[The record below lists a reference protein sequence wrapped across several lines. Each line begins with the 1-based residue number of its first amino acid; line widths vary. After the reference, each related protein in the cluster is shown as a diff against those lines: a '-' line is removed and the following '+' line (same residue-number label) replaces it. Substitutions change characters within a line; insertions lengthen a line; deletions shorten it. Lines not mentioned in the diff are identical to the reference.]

1 MRLDSRFGCDMVRCG
16 AMNKGTLML
25 RRAAKTIARQVPEI
39 GRLIKQRDELLVQVE
54 RLRHQLAKKE
64 SSASFDFGGLCGL
77 SPVTDNWGFARG
89 RPVDRVYIERF
100 LSQHRG
106 DIRGHVLEIGD
117 NSYTLR
123 FGEGRIGKS
132 VIADVNADNAKATII
147 ADLVNA
153 PQIPDGTFDCVILT
167 QVIVLIFDVE
177 AALRTVSRILKP
189 GGVALIT
196 VPGISQ
202 IGTDA
207 TESAAWSWSF
217 YPNTLRRLLVGYF
230 DSKKLIVESY
240 GNVKTA
246 IGFLAGL
253 AQEDLAPDDFQHND
267 SRYPLIVA
275 ARGIKPGPPP
285 RLQVVSQLGR
295 QPAVSVLMPVFNAAR
310 YVAEA
315 IESVRAQ
322 TLNGW
327 ELIIVDDGS
336 TDDSYAI
343 ACSYAQR
350 EPDRIRV
357 FRHPDRANHGLS
369 RTANRALAEACGNYI
384 AFLDADDTWMPER
397 LAHDV
402 AVLDANPAIAAV
414 ISNSLYWWMDEDWP
428 AWVDRFN
435 APLNC
440 VWPPRSFFTSVWLRH
455 ESSVP
460 CPAAFTVRTALFRE
474 LGGFDESYAV
484 AMDMKMFA
492 EVAFR
497 YPVFVADVCNA
508 EYRRTRDS
516 LWSQSITDG
525 RDADCRRR
533 FLKWMKALIER
544 DGADDPA
551 LLAQFI
557 ANLSHPSIAPL
568 IGGRI
573 LGRRASAADRG
584 GDDPAIIVEPSPAN
598 WTGSLRL
605 EAGQYFLQVLCGHF
619 MGTGTLAVEVAIKGS
634 GVTLA
639 SSRSALPSTLDPA
652 RGLRVPF
659 NVPPAANDISITV
672 SNEGNGTA
680 ALRAIEVRAEG
691 WQGALPLVPG

>member
-1 MRLDSRFGCDMVRCG
+1 
-16 AMNKGTLML
+16 MNKGMLML
-25 RRAAKTIARQVPEI
+25 RQAAKTIARQVPAI
-39 GRLIKQRDELLVQVE
+39 GRLFKQRDELLVEVE
-54 RLRHQLAKKE
+54 RLRHQLAREE
-64 SSASFDFGGLCGL
+64 SSTTFDFGGLYGL
-77 SPVTDNWGFARG
+77 SPVTDSWGFARG
-89 RPVDRVYIERF
+89 QPVDRVYIERF

-123 FGEGRIGKS
+123 FGEGRVGKS
-132 VIADVNADNAKATII
+132 LIADVSADNAKATII
-147 ADLVNA
+147 ADLADA

-167 QVIVLIFDVE
+167 QVLVLIFDVE

-207 TESAAWSWSF
+207 TESSTWSWSF
-217 YPNTLRRLLVGYF
+217 YPKTLRRLLVKHF
-230 DSKKLIVESY
+230 DPQKLVVESY

-275 ARGIKPGPPP
+275 TRAIKPGPTP
-285 RLQVVSQLGR
+285 RVHAVSQLGR
-295 QPAVSVLMPVFNAAR
+295 QPAVSVLMAMFNAAR

-322 TLNGW
+322 TLDGW

-343 ACSYAQR
+343 ARRYGER
-350 EPDRIRV
+350 EPSWIRV
-357 FRHPDRANHGLS
+357 FQHPDGANHGLS
-369 RTANRALAEACGNYI
+369 RTANRALAEASGNYI

-402 AVLDANPAIAAV
+402 AVLDANPTIAAV

-428 AWVDRFN
+428 ASVDRFN

-440 VWPPRSFFTSVWLRH
+440 VWPPRSFFKSVWLRH

-460 CPAAFTVRTALFRE
+460 CPAAFTVRTALLRE

-484 AMDMKMFA
+484 AMDMKLIA

-497 YPVFVADVCNA
+497 YPVFVADACNA
-508 EYRRTRDS
+508 EYRRTRES
-516 LWSQSITDG
+516 LWSRSISDG
-525 RDADCRRR
+525 RDAECRRR

-544 DGADDPA
+544 DAADDPA
-551 LLAQFI
+551 LLAQFV

-573 LGRRASAADRG
+573 LGRPASAAAPDG
-584 GDDPAIIVEPSPAN
+584 AGDGLDIIVGPSPAN
-598 WTGSLRL
+598 WSTSMRL
-605 EAGQYFLQVLCGHF
+605 ETGQYVLQVLGARVKD
-619 MGTGTLAVEVAIKGS
+619 TLAVEVAIEGRD
-634 GVTLA
+634 VTLA
-639 SSRSALPSTLDPA
+639 SARGALPSTLDPA
-652 RGLRVPF
+652 RGLCVPF
-659 NVPPAANDISITV
+659 DVPPLANGITITV
-672 SNEGNGTA
+672 INEGKGTA
-680 ALRAIEVRAEG
+680 SLRAIEVRAEG
-691 WQGALPLVPG
+691 WPFELPLVPT

>member
-1 MRLDSRFGCDMVRCG
+1 M
-16 AMNKGTLML
+16 A
-25 RRAAKTIARQVPEI
+25 
-39 GRLIKQRDELLVQVE
+39 
-54 RLRHQLAKKE
+54 

-77 SPVTDNWGFARG
+77 SPITNDWGFARG
-89 RPVDRVYIERF
+89 QPIDRVYIEQF
-100 LSQHRG
+100 LSHHRG
-106 DIRGHVLEIGD
+106 DIRGRVLEIGD

-123 FGEGRIGKS
+123 FGEGRVGESIT
-132 VIADVNADNAKATII
+132 ADVNADGAKATMI
-147 ADLVNA
+147 ADLTDA
-153 PQIPDGTFDCVILT
+153 PQIADGTFDCVILT
-167 QVIVLIFDVE
+167 QVLELIFDVE

-189 GGVALIT
+189 GGIALIT

-217 YPNTLRRLLVGYF
+217 YPKTLRRLLVRYF
-230 DSKKLIVESY
+230 DPQKLIVESY

-275 ARGIKPGPPP
+275 ARAIKPGPPP
-285 RLQVVSQLGR
+285 RVQALSQLGR
-295 QPAVSVLMPVFNAAR
+295 QPAVSVLMPMFNAAR

-322 TLNGW
+322 TLDGW

-336 TDDSYAI
+336 TDDCYAI
-343 ACSYAQR
+343 ARRYAER
-350 EPDRIRV
+350 EPGWIRV
-357 FRHPDRANHGLS
+357 FQHPDRANNGLS
-369 RTANRALAEACGNYI
+369 RTANRALAEASGNYI

-414 ISNSLYWWMDEDWP
+414 ISNTLYWWMDEDQP
-428 AWVDRFN
+428 AWIDRFN

-440 VWPPRSFFTSVWLRH
+440 VWPPRSFFKSAWLRH

-460 CPAAFTVRTALFRE
+460 CITAFTVRTALLRE
-474 LGGFDESYAV
+474 LGGFDESYSV
-484 AMDMKMFA
+484 AMDMKMIA

-497 YPVFVADVCNA
+497 YPVFVADACNT
-508 EYRRTRDS
+508 EYRRTRES
-516 LWSQSITDG
+516 LWSRSIADG
-525 RDADCRRR
+525 RDAECRRR
-533 FLKWMKALIER
+533 FLKWIRALIER
-544 DGADDPA
+544 NAGDDPA
-551 LLAQFI
+551 LLAQFM
-557 ANLSHPSIAPL
+557 ADMAHPSSAPL

-573 LGRRASAADRG
+573 LRRPTAAAADRG
-584 GDDPAIIVEPSPAN
+584 GDGPDIIVGPAPAN
-598 WTGSLRL
+598 WTTSMRL
-605 EAGQYFLQVLCGHF
+605 EAGQYFLQVLCGRVK
-619 MGTGTLAVEVAIKGS
+619 GTGTFAVEVAIEGS
-634 GVTLA
+634 SVTLVSA
-639 SSRSALPSTLDPA
+639 RGALPSTLDPA

-659 NVPPAANDISITV
+659 NVPPPANDISITV
-672 SNEGNGTA
+672 TNEGNGTA

-691 WQGALPLVPG
+691 WPFELPLVPA